1 MDMSATPSRSNPALR
16 RVLAAVAVP
25 VFAATILALAPS
37 AASASPL
44 ITNGSFAATS
54 ATAVVNGTTYGTS
67 INNTDLTGWS
77 LGTCT
82 SNCTA
87 PASFDF
93 LFLPNSYANG
103 VDYQGTII
111 PMYSSGPGALVTGG
125 VTYNAIGVDAANATY
140 ALNQTVTNLT
150 VGDTYFL
157 TFYQASTQANGGAE
171 TTSFTG
177 HWAVSLGSQSLNSA
191 TMNNP
196 YQGSTNWVQQTL
208 AFTATSAS
216 ETLSFLA
223 TSPSTGQP
231 PFLLLAD
238 VSLAV
243 PEPDSLVMLAAGLG
257 GLLLLRRRLRA

>member
-1 MDMSATPSRSNPALR
+1 MDNLASHPRSNSVTR
-16 RVLAAVAVP
+16 RVLAAVA
-25 VFAATILALAPS
+25 AAALTTISS
-37 AASASPL
+37 AALASPL
-44 ITNGSFAATS
+44 ITNGNFATTT
-54 ATAVVNGTTYGTS
+54 ATAVVGSTTYGTS
-67 INNTDLTGWS
+67 INNSNLTGWS

-82 SNCTA
+82 SNCSA

-125 VTYNAIGVDAANATY
+125 VTYNAVGVDAANATY
-140 ALNQTVTNLT
+140 ALNQSVTNLT

-171 TTSFTG
+171 TTAFTG
-177 HWAVSLGSQSLNSA
+177 NWAVSLGSQTLNSA
-191 TMNNP
+191 TMSNP
-196 YQGSTNWVQQTL
+196 YKGSTGWVAQTL
-208 AFTATSAS
+208 QFTATSAT

-243 PEPDSLVMLAAGLG
+243 PEPDSLVMLAAGMG
-257 GLLLLRRRLRA
+257 GLLLLRRYRRS

>member
-1 MDMSATPSRSNPALR
+1 
-16 RVLAAVAVP
+16 VLATV
-25 VFAATILALAPS
+25 AATIIATAAP
-37 AASASPL
+37 AAWASPL
-44 ITNGSFAATS
+44 SFTNGNFATNS
-54 ATAVVNGTTYGTS
+54 ATAVVGGTTYGTS
-67 INNTDLTGWS
+67 INNTDLSGWS

-103 VDYQGTII
+103 VDFQGTII

-140 ALNQTVTNLT
+140 ALNQSVSSLT
-150 VGDTYFL
+150 VGDTYVL
-157 TFYQASTQANGGAE
+157 SFYQASTQADGGSE
-171 TTSFTG
+171 TTGFTG

-196 YQGSTNWVQQTL
+196 YRGSTGWVLQTL
-208 AFTATSAS
+208 SFTATSAS

-223 TSPSTGQP
+223 TSPGTGQP

-238 VSLAV
+238 VSLSVAE
-243 PEPDSLVMLAAGLG
+243 PESLTMLAVGMG
-257 GLLLLRRRLRA
+257 GLLLLRRRFSA